1 MHHLKGHLSHI
12 RCREQDASCN
22 LTQSQG
28 EGKPSL
34 LYCTLHLV
42 RDFQCQNIKFIS
54 PKFINN
60 VTVDHWLCYSYH
72 NLLLPPCSIS
82 GLHSEAAGCNNYF
95 NMDRCRLTGKI
106 GCDLLRIGSV
116 QWTNYP
122 RGDGNILVQLQA
134 GAAVGVIDVAQWLP
148 ERLEACRPQRHFL

>member
-1 MHHLKGHLSHI
+1 MYNSNNSLCMHHLKGHLSHI

-116 QWTNYP
+116 
-122 RGDGNILVQLQA
+122 
-134 GAAVGVIDVAQWLP
+134 
-148 ERLEACRPQRHFL
+148 